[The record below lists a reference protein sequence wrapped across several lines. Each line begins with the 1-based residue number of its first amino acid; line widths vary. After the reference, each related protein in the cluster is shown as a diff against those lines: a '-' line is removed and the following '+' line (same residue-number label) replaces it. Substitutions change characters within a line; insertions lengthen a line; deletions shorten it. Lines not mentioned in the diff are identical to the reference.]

1 MLQYMILTL
10 AYYSCYPEV
19 CVISSA
25 SGGIRWISSDCGNKD
40 WPQCHSCCGYNSHWR
55 LHSKGYDFPV
65 TIVSLL
71 NLKPCCTT
79 AVADYLPITMVMVF
93 TPEDIVK
100 SFNVTVISDEVFE
113 SVERFDV
120 VLSLMDDMGNSRELD
135 RLSIIISD
143 SSSGM
148 CALILIFS
156 RYRRDYNKSFFKVWW
171 LHLMLQRMQ

>member
-1 MLQYMILTL
+1 
-10 AYYSCYPEV
+10 
-19 CVISSA
+19 
-25 SGGIRWISSDCGNKD
+25 
-40 WPQCHSCCGYNSHWR
+40 
-55 LHSKGYDFPV
+55 
-65 TIVSLL
+65 
-71 NLKPCCTT
+71 
-79 AVADYLPITMVMVF
+79 MVMVF

-100 SFNVTVISDEVFE
+100 SFNVTVISDEAFE

-135 RLSIIISD
+135 RLSVIISD

-156 RYRRDYNKSFFKVWW
+156 HYRRDYNKSFFKVWW